1 MGNELTK
8 QYSLPSEDKGIKN
21 PFRFIQDIYQSG
33 KSREITS
40 FIIWELMHK
49 FRLFPKDKYI
59 KFEPSKPISLKNKK
73 LSDPDTHEELINV
86 FNNNGLR
93 LSRAEHNWKLLY
105 MRDDVI
111 YGCLYPDDKNIHKS
125 IDNGKSV
132 TFLKSFPD
140 KVKSIFI
147 TSQNSIFVC
156 VKGAV
161 YKSSDAGNSFKKVL
175 ELGSPISFF
184 RHNNGMTETPNNT
197 LIIAEYGNIWE
208 NNTWRK
214 LAFLYYSFDGGDSWE
229 RSEFLIDK
237 GTNKHAHLVKYSIAL
252 DKIFMADGDN
262 KKKLWISDPILS
274 SAHEAKWELVNKFH
288 IQMGGYTSIVENDG
302 KILLGTD
309 YQGGTNF
316 LVETRDGK
324 NFDKRIMPD
333 PYRRSPI
340 INMVQ
345 RKSNRGTE
353 IWAYLPY
360 STSNTK
366 CLLMYSTNGGES
378 WNSLIEY
385 RKGSHK
391 IWLASSSNEPVEN
404 LYFYIEDIK
413 NNNRVVYRIHDL

>member
-1 MGNELTK
+1 
-8 QYSLPSEDKGIKN
+8 
-21 PFRFIQDIYQSG
+21 
-33 KSREITS
+33 
-40 FIIWELMHK
+40 
-49 FRLFPKDKYI
+49 
-59 KFEPSKPISLKNKK
+59 
-73 LSDPDTHEELINV
+73 
-86 FNNNGLR
+86 
-93 LSRAEHNWKLLY
+93 

-111 YGCLYPDDKNIHKS
+111 YGCLYPDDKNIYKS

-132 TFLKSFPD
+132 TFLQSFPD

-161 YKSSDAGNSFKKVL
+161 YKSSDSGNSFKKVL

-252 DKIFMADGDN
+252 NKIFMADGDN

-274 SAHEAKWELVNKFH
+274 SEHEPKWELVNKFH

-324 NFDKRIMPD
+324 NFEKRIMPD

-345 RKSNRGTE
+345 RKSKRGTE

-366 CLLMYSTNGGES
+366 CLLMYSTNDGES

-413 NNNRVVYRIHDL
+413 NNNRVVYRIDDL